1 MERNNTMP
9 KNLRVV
15 LIVGTGCFVTGFI
28 IGLAAPENMPLR
40 YTQLALYF
48 ASTTL
53 SSFAVARSFCLRR
66 RAKM

>member
-15 LIVGTGCFVTGFI
+15 LIVGTCCFVTGFI

-53 SSFAVARSFCLRR
+53 RLICCSKELCWR
-66 RAKM
+66 RA

>member
-1 MERNNTMP
+1 MP

-15 LIVGTGCFVTGFI
+15 LIVGVCCFVTGFI
-28 IGLAAPENMPLR
+28 IGQAAPENMPLR

-48 ASTTL
+48 VSIAL
-53 SSFAVARSFCLRR
+53 NSFAVARSFCLRR